1 MNIYVV
7 QYLNM
12 GRSNLENKTNQ
23 KLKRERKLI
32 NITEKYSITN
42 RSSRPEVF
50 LGKGILKICSKFT
63 GEHSCRS
70 LISTKLLKH
79 TLTRVLSC
87 KFAAY
92 FQNTFS
98 SKHLRRAASVS
109 SNNKAKFKRSFQKI
123 NFYSP

>member
-70 LISTKLLKH
+70 VIPIQLQSNFMEIALQHGCSP
-79 TLTRVLSC
+79 V
-87 KFAAY
+87 KFVAH
-92 FQNTFS
+92 FQNTFT
-98 SKHLRRAASVS
+98 
-109 SNNKAKFKRSFQKI
+109 
-123 NFYSP
+123 